1 MEQRAFTW
9 VLLGTSFPKNPGQG
23 KLQQHNKDETNMDR
37 DHAGSSHQI
46 KNSIDRAEVA
56 DRSKTN
62 RASLVAQQFSA
73 TFSPGSDPGDP
84 GWSPMSGSRMEP
96 ASSSAFVSASLS
108 LMNK

>member
-1 MEQRAFTW
+1 
-9 VLLGTSFPKNPGQG
+9 
-23 KLQQHNKDETNMDR
+23 MDR

-84 GWSPMSGSRMEP
+84 GWSPMSGSLRGTCF
-96 ASSSAFVSASLS
+96 SLWLCLCLSLS
-108 LMNK
+108 LSLSLYLSVSHE